1 MRWEGVAP
9 TTWQRTPRRPE
20 RRLRAVDQLVWSAA
34 RRLGILV
41 QYAVTVVLALLVR
54 DAIAHRSVLLADVF
68 AGAAACLAIVAP
80 LAMMRVR
87 RRFAGVEEKASRR
100 RSPYRDNAHSPGHEQ
115 CEPDRV
121 RATQVAAHAFMAL
134 AIAAAFV
141 VVAAASR

>member
-1 MRWEGVAP
+1 
-9 TTWQRTPRRPE
+9 
-20 RRLRAVDQLVWSAA
+20 VWSAA

-54 DAIAHRSVLLADVF
+54 DAIAHRSVPLLADVL
-68 AGAAACLAIVAP
+68 AGAAACLAVVAL

-87 RRFAGVEEKASRR
+87 RCFAGPEETASRR
-100 RSPYRDNAHSPGHEQ
+100 RSPYRDNAHSPGNEQ
-115 CEPDRV
+115 CDPDRV
-121 RATQVAAHAFMAL
+121 RATRIAAQALMAL